1 MAARHGSRSVLL
13 WMRVVVVGFSGTA
26 GIKPAST
33 KANDGEHGECR
44 GCSMK
49 DQLSSAEQVSGLRLV
64 PKSVRRAGQEQVIR
78 EGSTGRVVATLT
90 NALKLRRVWAV
101 AERAA
106 ASLQEFTP
114 EPDEKPRVELAFYRK
129 YTEAMLRRY
138 LRISIQSGRVPSL
151 LGRELFQGN
160 VTSYRVHSF
169 EDGVIFCFDVEKRLS
184 RLTVMQQQLIKRIGL
199 QEYTQGE
206 AAGMLG
212 LSLRNCI
219 RLYGY
224 ALDALTEMFL
234 EAKMLEPLKNC
245 QEGNGDEMGRSASF

>member
-1 MAARHGSRSVLL
+1 MKGQLRST
-13 WMRVVVVGFSGTA
+13 G
-26 GIKPAST
+26 
-33 KANDGEHGECR
+33 
-44 GCSMK
+44 
-49 DQLSSAEQVSGLRLV
+49 QVAGLRLV
-64 PKSVRRAGQEQVIR
+64 PKLVRRAGQEQVIR

-106 ASLQEFTP
+106 AAPPEVTP
-114 EPDEKPRVELAFYRK
+114 EIDEKPKVELAFYRK

-138 LRISIQSGRVPSL
+138 LRISIQAGRVPSL
-151 LGRELFQGN
+151 LGRELFRGN

-169 EDGVIFCFDVEKRLS
+169 EDGVIFCFDVEKRLGQ
-184 RLTVMQQQLIKRIGL
+184 LTVMEQQLIKRMGL

-219 RLYGY
+219 RQYGY

-234 EAKMLEPLKNC
+234 EAGMLEPLKSC
-245 QEGNGDEMGRSASF
+245 QGGHGDEIDRSASF